1 MFAYQTALRAIH
13 FLFKRLAAIPKNVRW
28 KPAPSALSRTDR
40 GSLRL
45 NKIRFPYG
53 LKSSIT
59 LCNPAL
65 CILCH
70 KPQPLL
76 RFSVAKII
84 HICSAR
90 ANRMKLS
97 SSAPTCK
104 VSQERICFDF
114 NFIRI
119 ILLLYVTFGDCNRIV
134 IPIEHHK
141 TRFIRNFIF

>member
-28 KPAPSALSRTDR
+28 EPASSVLSRTDR
-40 GSLRL
+40 GSRRL
-45 NKIRFPYG
+45 NRTRAFNTGIAISCFFLLG
-53 LKSSIT
+53 
-59 LCNPAL
+59 
-65 CILCH
+65 H
-70 KPQPLL
+70 KPQPLW

-104 VSQERICFDF
+104 ASQERISFDASI
-114 NFIRI
+114 IRI
-119 ILLLYVTFGDCNRIV
+119 ILLPYVTFGDCNLIV
-134 IPIEHHK
+134 IPIEYHHS
-141 TRFIRNFIF
+141 RLVGDFIL